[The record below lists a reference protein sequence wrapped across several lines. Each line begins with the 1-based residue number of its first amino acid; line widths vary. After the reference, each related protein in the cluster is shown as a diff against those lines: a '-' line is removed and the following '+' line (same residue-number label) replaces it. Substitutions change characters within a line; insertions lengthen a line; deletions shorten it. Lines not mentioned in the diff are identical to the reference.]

1 VRSNH
6 QTGLLRLGCLQ
17 QQADGIGGRGIV
29 QAGGGLIGQDERG
42 RHQHS
47 ARQRHALG
55 LPARELR
62 GQAPGQRL
70 HTQCLQHL
78 RDTRAILSQTSGP
91 IGQRQV
97 VAHGERRA

>member
-1 VRSNH
+1 MKTFTYAWRYLWARPM
-6 QTGLLRLGCLQ
+6 GALLNVLL
-17 QQADGIGGRGIV
+17 
-29 QAGGGLIGQDERG
+29 LT
-42 RHQHS
+42 
-47 ARQRHALG
+47 LG